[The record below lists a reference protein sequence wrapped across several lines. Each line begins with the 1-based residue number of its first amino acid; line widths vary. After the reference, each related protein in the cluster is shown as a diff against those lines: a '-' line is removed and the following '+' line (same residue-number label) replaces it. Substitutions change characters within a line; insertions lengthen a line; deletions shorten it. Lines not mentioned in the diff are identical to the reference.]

1 VAGVKF
7 DIFNRGK
14 TRARN
19 SVHLGRP
26 SPVKDEQAHLAPDQH
41 STNSPSPIGEESPIE
56 DTLARSGEP
65 FPQTHAMLEE
75 VPGPRQERLAQ
86 LRQQVHSGTYEIPV
100 PQLVRI
106 LADLIFRRR

>member
-7 DIFNRGK
+7 EIFNRGK
-14 TRARN
+14 TRARK
-19 SVHLGRP
+19 SVHLDRP
-26 SPVKDEQAHLAPDQH
+26 RPEKTERAHLAPDQH
-41 STNSPSPIGEESPIE
+41 STSSPSQFGEESPIE
-56 DTLARSGEP
+56 DTLVRNGES
-65 FPQTHAMLEE
+65 FPQAHVTLEE

-86 LRQQVHSGTYEIPV
+86 LRQQVHSGTYEIPI